1 MDCRSVREGL
11 WPPERPR
18 LAEDW
23 VLRARRHVR
32 RCPACTAY
40 FEQDRRLLEL
50 YDRLRGVR
58 TPERVRERVFDML
71 ARESA
76 DGSPALSAGDADVFQ
91 GRTSSAAGQGSGRRR
106 MSLGDLLSPRGLAVG
121 ALVAAALAAVLVVP
135 GPRGA
140 VSTESSMFVEDYL
153 RRAVSQDRISSSDP
167 SEVSRFL
174 ARELGMG
181 VTPLEVAGLD
191 LDGAEICLL
200 EGLRGAMIRYRS
212 ETGVVSHYV
221 VPREGARIRAPTL
234 VEAPPPGK
242 GGTVSPAVVVWSDA
256 RVEQALVAPLSPARL
271 LGLARLAV
279 SEE

>member
-1 MDCRSVREGL
+1 MV
-11 WPPERPR
+11 
-18 LAEDW
+18 
-23 VLRARRHVR
+23 RARRHVR
-32 RCPACTAY
+32 RCPACADY

-58 TPERVRERVFDML
+58 TPERVKERVIDML
-71 ARESA
+71 GRESTDRSLA
-76 DGSPALSAGDADVFQ
+76 V
-91 GRTSSAAGQGSGRRR
+91 SAADDDVSHGRSSSEAGRGTRLRR
-106 MSLGDLLSPRGLAVG
+106 FGLGDFVSWRRLAAG
-121 ALVAAALAAVLVVP
+121 ALVAAAVGALLVVP
-135 GPRGA
+135 GARDV

-200 EGLRGAMIRYRS
+200 EGRRGAMIRYRS

-234 VEAPPPGK
+234 VEPPAPGK
-242 GGTVSPAVVVWSDA
+242 TGTLSPAVVVWSDA
-256 RVEQALVAPLSPARL
+256 KVEQALVAPLSPARL